1 MFNNMLVFAV
11 VFKLV
16 SIILKS
22 HCLNINDF
30 AFVTVVV
37 AVSIAI
43 ASVLSN

>member
-11 VFKLV
+11 VFKLL

-22 HCLNINDF
+22 IIINDF

-37 AVSIAI
+37 AVSIAF
-43 ASVLSN
+43 ASVLLN